1 MDKQETILTP
11 HWYAGSTM
19 YPYVFIETNEK
30 QGIDESKSVTTSPIL
45 PYFLNNASMTSYF
58 PFIVLAQ
65 LKELAY
71 SPRNN
76 KRTIPMQYTW
86 TGLAQE
92 SVQLTAEGATVT
104 HLRGG
109 DSLLE
114 IHLTGATFTPL
125 GLRLMGQNTGDHQ
138 GVATFCTYGFLDFET
153 LSTPLMSGCQPNY
166 GFTSHYALSTFDL
179 EKLRVQEG
187 SITVELHQALGG
199 VQFITRG
206 RARIT
211 LMGTLQCRGER
222 MKNRTNIT
230 GKKNDVM
237 FALQLK

>member
-1 MDKQETILTP
+1 MR
-11 HWYAGSTM
+11 
-19 YPYVFIETNEK
+19 V
-30 QGIDESKSVTTSPIL
+30 KSVTTSPIL
-45 PYFLNNASMTSYF
+45 PYFQLIYASMMTYF
-58 PFIVLAQ
+58 SSIVLAQ

-71 SPRNN
+71 SPRKN
-76 KRTIPMQYTW
+76 KRSIPMQYTW
-86 TGLAQE
+86 TELAQE
-92 SVQLTAEGATVT
+92 SVQPTAEGTIIT

-109 DSLLE
+109 ESLLE

-125 GLRLMGQNTGDHQ
+125 GLRLMGQGTGDHQ

-153 LSTPLMSGCQPNY
+153 LSTSLMSGGQPNY
-166 GFTSHYALSTFDL
+166 GFTSHYALSASDL
-179 EKLRVQEG
+179 EKLRVHGG

-211 LMGTLQCRGER
+211 LMGAIECRGER

-230 GKKNDVM
+230 GKKNEVAYKCLCKRVQ
-237 FALQLK
+237 FHILFIVAALYFNNIFHCIL